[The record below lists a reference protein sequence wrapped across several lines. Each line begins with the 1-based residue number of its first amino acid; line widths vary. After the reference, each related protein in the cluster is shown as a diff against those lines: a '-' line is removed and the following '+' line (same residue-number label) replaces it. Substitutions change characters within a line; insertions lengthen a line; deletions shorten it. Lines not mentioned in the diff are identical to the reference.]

1 MFELIG
7 EKTEAVVLIGE
18 AAESFSL
25 NITNCVVEV
34 VQTMEQAVLVAK
46 CYAVGG
52 AILLSPAC
60 ASFDMY
66 EDFNARGEDFKRLL
80 FQ

>member
-1 MFELIG
+1 
-7 EKTEAVVLIGE
+7 
-18 AAESFSL
+18 
-25 NITNCVVEV
+25 
-34 VQTMEQAVLVAK
+34 MEQAVLVAK